1 MSEEEE
7 CEGDD
12 DLKCSVGE
20 WSDFTPC
27 DAECD
32 QTGQMFRN
40 RLALKIDILNLIE
53 QYESIAFNLL
63 I

>member
-40 RLALKIDILNLIE
+40 RFVKNGEVGKRGKDLP
-53 QYESIAFNLL
+53 
-63 I
+63 

>member
-7 CEGDD
+7 CQGDD

-40 RLALKIDILNLIE
+40 RCVNRNDFDGTYDKNFTMII
-53 QYESIAFNLL
+53 
-63 I
+63 